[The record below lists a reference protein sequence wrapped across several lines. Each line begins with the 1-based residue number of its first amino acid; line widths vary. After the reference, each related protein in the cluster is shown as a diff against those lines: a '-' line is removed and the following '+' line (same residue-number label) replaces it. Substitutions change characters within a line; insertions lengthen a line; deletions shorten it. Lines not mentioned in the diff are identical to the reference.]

1 MPVLVPEKAMVLP
14 PELAG
19 LAQSLRSG
27 DYKKEEGSPNMLWPL
42 IFPPST
48 QMRLVGKKRS
58 FQQMNKRKRVSLAGM
73 FVMNRMADLLD
84 K

>member
-1 MPVLVPEKAMVLP
+1 MVSDEAIVLP
-14 PELAG
+14 PELTG
-19 LAQSLRSG
+19 LAQSLRFG
-27 DYKKEEGSPNMLWPL
+27 DAMKEEGSPNMLWPL

-58 FQQMNKRKRVSLAGM
+58 FQQMNKRKRMSLASM